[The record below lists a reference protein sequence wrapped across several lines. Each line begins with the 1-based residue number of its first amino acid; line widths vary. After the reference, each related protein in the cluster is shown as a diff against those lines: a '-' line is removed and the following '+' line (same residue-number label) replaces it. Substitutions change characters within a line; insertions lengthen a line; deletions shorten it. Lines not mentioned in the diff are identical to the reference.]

1 MKIDCL
7 GIGLITLDVFH
18 IVERFPTQNTKTQ
31 IKALHTQSGGSIPL
45 ALRTM
50 KVLGDQCRLIGKIGT
65 DPAGD
70 QIVDDLSGH
79 LDLSGLV
86 RDSRIVT
93 PSATVIVE
101 QQSGERTIFI
111 YRPTTVSIEI
121 DDIRPSDLHSARLVH
136 LDGRDRDAQLQVA
149 RWAVE
154 AGIPV
159 SIDIGSDRP
168 VDPALLK
175 LVSVAIVSETWATRY
190 LIPQDPASS
199 SEKLLEYERMQIAAV
214 TCGTSGSFWSSNID
228 QFFQPAYPVDVV
240 DSTGAG
246 DVFHGAFLH
255 SWLKHVSVRDSA
267 RFASAAAALQC
278 TRMGGKQGIPSRGD
292 IETFIHNPQRKPLPV
307 SCQSV

>member
-18 IVERFPTQNTKTQ
+18 LVERFPNQNTKTQ

-50 KVLGDQCRLIGKIGT
+50 NVLGDQCRLIGKIGT
-65 DPAGD
+65 DSASD
-70 QIVDDLSGH
+70 QVVGDLSDD

-86 RDSRIVT
+86 RDPRIVT

-111 YRPTTVSIEI
+111 YRPTAVSIEV
-121 DDIRPSDLHSARLVH
+121 DEIRPSDIQSARLVH
-136 LDGRDRDAQLQVA
+136 LDGRDREAQLQAA

-168 VDPALLK
+168 VDPALLN
-175 LVSVAIVSETWATRY
+175 LVSIAIVSETWADHH
-190 LIPQDPASS
+190 LVPQDPISS
-199 SEKLLEYERMQIAAV
+199 SQKCLEYDRMQVAAV
-214 TCGTSGSFWSSNID
+214 TSGTSGSFWSSNTD
-228 QFFQPAYPVDVV
+228 QFFQPAYPVGVI

-255 SWLKHVSVRDSA
+255 AWLKQESIRDSA
-267 RFASAAAALQC
+267 QFASAAAALQC
-278 TRMGGKQGIPSRGD
+278 TRVGGKQGIPSRD
-292 IETFIHNPQRKPLPV
+292 AIEKLIHNPHSEPQRV